1 MTTLEISGWSLRVWA
16 AVCYLI
22 HFSWGA
28 QTSQWCLLAL
38 PCLLAFWCWYRPRTH
53 WGELHTDIQKMKV
66 KYVIQ
71 VSFLSQSQKITCWYT
86 FAGVWKMKCRLS
98 LNLIFSRKVLSVCPV
113 YHIGMLFAMVINK
126 SIYSE
131 NLVLVFQLTCW
142 LGLVNAIVQISSCC
156 NPWKCYKPF
165 YKRVAPNRIQ
175 TADT

>member
-1 MTTLEISGWSLRVWA
+1 MWG
-16 AVCYLI
+16 AVRYLI

-28 QTSQWCLLAL
+28 QASQWCLLAL
-38 PCLLAFWCWYRPRTH
+38 PCLLAFWCWYRPCMH
-53 WGELHTDIQKMKV
+53 WGEIHTDTQKNESQICYPGFISFSKSENHMLVHICWCV
-66 KYVIQ
+66 KNE
-71 VSFLSQSQKITCWYT
+71 
-86 FAGVWKMKCRLS
+86 VWLL

-126 SIYSE
+126 SISSE

-156 NPWKCYKPF
+156 NPWKCYKLF
-165 YKRVAPNRIQ
+165 YKSKPQEVAPNRIQ